1 MGSDV
6 KISESVVSK
15 DGLTV
20 KIDGQTEKA
29 AAAMIKESST
39 VKDLVDA
46 LNYVNASGADL
57 VAIIK
62 ALKDAGALHAELV
75 IK

>member
-1 MGSDV
+1 
-6 KISESVVSK
+6 
-15 DGLTV
+15 L
-20 KIDGQTEKA
+20 
-29 AAAMIKESST
+29 IKESST